1 MSGASAPPG
10 KMARGLGLVSLVTL
24 LAGSVIALFDVR
36 PDALQGQVQRLIYVH
51 VPVAWLAFLAFFVVF
66 LMSVLYLVQ
75 RDLKWDL
82 IAVSSAEMGV
92 VFTGLT
98 LAVGS
103 LWARPTWG
111 VWWTWDP
118 RLTTTAILLVIYVGY
133 LIVRSLADDPD
144 QRARWAALVGIVGF
158 VQVPIV
164 YLSVYWWRSLHQAP
178 SSPRS
183 MAGEFW
189 AVLLLNLG
197 AYTLVYA
204 YLMARRYRLA
214 RIELELELTGPL
226 PHE

>member
-24 LAGSVIALFDVR
+24 LAGSVIALFVVR

-51 VPVAWLAFLAFFVVF
+51 VPVAWLAFLAFFIVF

-92 VFTGLT
+92 VFTALT

-189 AVLLLNLG
+189 AVLLLNLA

>member
-24 LAGSVIALFDVR
+24 LAGSVIALFVVR

-51 VPVAWLAFLAFFVVF
+51 VPVAWLAFLAFFIVF

>member
-24 LAGSVIALFDVR
+24 LAGSVIALFIVR

-51 VPVAWLAFLAFFVVF
+51 VPVAWLAFLAFFIVF

-92 VFTGLT
+92 VFTALT

-189 AVLLLNLG
+189 AVLLLNLA

>member
-24 LAGSVIALFDVR
+24 LAGSVIALFVVR

>member
-24 LAGSVIALFDVR
+24 LAGSVIALFVVP

-189 AVLLLNLG
+189 AVLLLNLA

>member
-24 LAGSVIALFDVR
+24 LAGSVIALFVVR

-189 AVLLLNLG
+189 AVLLLNLA

>member
-1 MSGASAPPG
+1 MSGAPAPPG

-24 LAGSVIALFDVR
+24 LAGSVIALFVVR

>member
-24 LAGSVIALFDVR
+24 LAGSVIALFVVP